1 VSQGPAEHKGFFER
15 RVPLKWVLAGAVAL
29 LIAMVAIVL
38 AVFLVDRD
46 RDEARLAEAA
56 AAASS
61 TAVTSPYD
69 FSELPAGTSL
79 ETVDDAAFVSIL
91 IPDETGSLTSYGISS
106 DLPAAQ
112 TLSRAVRDAERLDD
126 DDASITASAGAAN
139 TGEAIVST
147 ITFVF
152 ADRSTL
158 TLALDLERGLVTRG
172 EQAWRAAGDLE
183 ALVNAAIQGNR

>member
-1 VSQGPAEHKGFFER
+1 MSRGTTQEQGFFQR
-15 RVPLKWVLAGAVAL
+15 RVPLKWVLVGAASL
-29 LIAMVAIVL
+29 LIVMVAIVL

-56 AAASS
+56 SAASS

-69 FSELPAGTSL
+69 FSELPAGTGL

-106 DLPAAQ
+106 GLPAAQ
-112 TLSRAVRDAERLDD
+112 ALSRAVRDAKGLDVD
-126 DDASITASAGAAN
+126 AAASIAAGTAGADETTA
-139 TGEAIVST
+139 ST

-158 TLALDLERGLVTRG
+158 TLVLDLERGLVTRG
-172 EQAWRAAGDLE
+172 DQAWQAAGDLE